1 VITFSYNDPSD
12 DNQNYPNAVAIL
24 QNATQIRTQTPDP
37 TPGNPDIVSNTCS
50 FVLFI
55 YKTAGKGRR
64 NRGVL
69 GRLDYVIPAAQY
81 QAYLGRAAM
90 RNVAAGFDIIEFQCE
105 AFAIATSPA
114 LFAGAVQS

>member
-1 VITFSYNDPSD
+1 MITFSYNDPSD
-12 DNQNYPNAVAIL
+12 DNQNYPNAVAIV

-37 TPGNPDIVSNTCS
+37 TPSNPDIVTNTCS
-50 FVLFI
+50 FAMFI
-55 YKTAGKGRR
+55 YKTSAKGRR

-81 QAYLGRAAM
+81 QSYLGRAAM

-105 AFAIATSPA
+105 AFAIATSPV